1 MARYRPV
8 FTGLWVCDDK
18 FQDYSASAKLLF
30 LFLITNDHLG
40 EAGIYK
46 ITYKTMSNETALTV
60 DRVKKLIHGELK
72 NNISYDERRSVIFVH
87 KFLKFNGAGNPELIK
102 KSINKD
108 RRLIKTNLWAEYDNL
123 YTKDL
128 KYIDNHLKTL
138 SSNSNTNSNTNGN
151 SKKTYGQ
158 DELDQ
163 AFDKI
168 WEIWPRKEQKG
179 KAREKYNHL
188 VNTKKIEPERLYKAT
203 VGYLKCEKSKET
215 EKWYVMYLKTF
226 FYAGNKSKKIPGTWE
241 EYEKYY
247 DPKYKIEPKL

>member
-60 DRVKKLIHGELK
+60 DRVKKLIQGELK
-72 NNISYDERRSVIFVH
+72 NNVSYDEKNNVVFVH

-102 KSINKD
+102 KSISKD
-108 RRLIKTNLWAEYDNL
+108 QKLIKTTLWKEFDNY

-128 KYIDNHLKTL
+128 KYINNPLKNNNHLETL
-138 SSNSNTNSNTNGN
+138 SSNSNTNSNSKDN
-151 SKKTYGQ
+151 SKKNKDQ
-158 DELDQ
+158 NCEKKFSEL
-163 AFDKI
+163 
-168 WEIWPRKEQKG
+168 WEIWPKEGRFKKQYCEMKFMALCKTKKLEEFIATQRGYINFLEYQEKEKSFPQKCMHLSTFLNNWEADKEQYIG
-179 KAREKYNHL
+179 FEYKARL
-188 VNTKKIEPERLYKAT
+188 
-203 VGYLKCEKSKET
+203 
-215 EKWYVMYLKTF
+215 
-226 FYAGNKSKKIPGTWE
+226 
-241 EYEKYY
+241 
-247 DPKYKIEPKL
+247 

>member
-18 FQDYSASAKLLF
+18 FQDYSAPAKLLF

-60 DRVKKLIHGELK
+60 DRIKKLIHGELK
-72 NNISYDERRSVIFVH
+72 NNVSYDAKRNVIFVH

-108 RRLIKTNLWAEYDNL
+108 RRLIKTNLWGEFDSF

-128 KYIDNHLKTL
+128 KPIENHFEKV
-138 SSNSNTNSNTNGN
+138 SSNSNTNSNTNSN
-151 SKKTYGQ
+151 SKQKEENLEAEFEEFWSAYREMGSEKQ
-158 DELDQ
+158 KKNYIGNKEE
-163 AFDKI
+163 A
-168 WEIWPRKEQKG
+168 RKEYKTLRKKQTKEIIV
-179 KAREKYNHL
+179 KAIHGYADFLKYQRVVEH
-188 VNTKKIEPERLYKAT
+188 
-203 VGYLKCEKSKET
+203 
-215 EKWYVMYLKTF
+215 F
-226 FYAGNKSKKIPGTWE
+226 
-241 EYEKYY
+241 
-247 DPKYKIEPKL
+247 EPKKKYVTTFLRSERWKEHIDFKYEPPM